1 MDDVFVLLSL
11 YASQHFRPRQIL
23 AGQYLG
29 FAILVLV
36 SLVASL
42 VSLVF
47 RPEYVGWLGLLPIA
61 IGLRGL
67 HALRR
72 SAGTTAVT
80 EEPPRSSVGTVL
92 AVAGITLANG
102 GDNIAVYTSVFANS
116 GATAISI
123 FCATFVV
130 MVAAWLGLAQWLV
143 NHPSLGK
150 PIRRYG
156 HIATPLVLILTGSY
170 ILYAAGSLGLGRGS
184 AP

>member
-1 MDDVFVLLSL
+1 VDDLFVLLSL

-29 FAILVLV
+29 FATLVLV
-36 SLVASL
+36 SIAASL
-42 VSLVF
+42 VSLVL
-47 RPEYVGWLGLLPIA
+47 RPEHIGWLGLVPIA

-72 SAGTTAVT
+72 STGSTDAVD
-80 EEPPRSSVGTVL
+80 PVRSTVGNVL

-116 GATAISI
+116 GATTISI
-123 FCATFVV
+123 FCAIFVV
-130 MVAAWLGLAQWLV
+130 MVAAWLAFARWLV
-143 NHPSLGK
+143 SHPSLGK

-156 HIATPLVLILTGSY
+156 HIASPVVLILAGVY
-170 ILYAAGSLGLGRGS
+170 ILYIAGSLGHPS
-184 AP
+184 ATS